1 MIPTVLL
8 FPCLEQNQRVFKF
21 VPGLTIS
28 PSYGT
33 LSISILDA
41 MQLSQA
47 VHSAQLN
54 DKIRRWKHELEVMNM
69 PIDVFDSLENRIE
82 AILRG
87 NPY

>member
-21 VPGLTIS
+21 VSGLTSS

-33 LSISILDA
+33 SPFPIL
-41 MQLSQA
+41 MQLQLSQA

-54 DKIRRWKHELEVMNM
+54 DKIRRWKHEMEVMN
-69 PIDVFDSLENRIE
+69 ISVDLFDSVENRIG

>member
-1 MIPTVLL
+1 
-8 FPCLEQNQRVFKF
+8 
-21 VPGLTIS
+21 
-28 PSYGT
+28 
-33 LSISILDA
+33 

-69 PIDVFDSLENRIE
+69 SIDVFDSLENRIE